1 MNINYLASHFLA
13 SLSCGGSSK
22 ENNTYLTMTTTTNPD
37 NLHCHYQ
44 ICPLNVDICRIKL
57 DFIVSACFFT
67 ASGHCSSFDFNYCY
81 YFIKRQ
87 DRKFWTSMMKVSLL
101 RMIAALG
108 QLSWTLNKK
117 ECAFLASQK
126 VKRLLKKS

>member
-37 NLHCHYQ
+37 NLHCLYQ

-57 DFIVSACFFT
+57 DFIVSACFFFIT
-67 ASGHCSSFDFNYCY
+67 ATVLHL
-81 YFIKRQ
+81 ILI
-87 DRKFWTSMMKVSLL
+87 TA
-101 RMIAALG
+101 II
-108 QLSWTLNKK
+108 
-117 ECAFLASQK
+117 
-126 VKRLLKKS
+126 LLKGKIEKLEHP